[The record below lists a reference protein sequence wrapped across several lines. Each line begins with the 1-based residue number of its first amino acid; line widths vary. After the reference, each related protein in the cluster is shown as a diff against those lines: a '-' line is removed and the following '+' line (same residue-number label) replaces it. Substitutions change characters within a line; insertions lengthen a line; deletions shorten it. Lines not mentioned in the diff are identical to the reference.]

1 MDIMYICKT
10 FPYLACVTEQGDKVK
25 KLYKMLVDLSIHHLE
40 KKEIEG
46 YVNHFE
52 TQENNL

>member
-1 MDIMYICKT
+1 MDIMYVCKT
-10 FPYLACVTEQGDKVK
+10 FPYLACVTELGDKVK

-46 YVNHFE
+46 YVDHFE